1 MINIRKYE
9 PKDKQNLIKI
19 LYETSSLPLE
29 TEKQRKFLELMFNDY
44 YTEIEPD
51 CCFVA
56 VNEDDEAVGYI
67 LCARDFDTYEKNFKN
82 FYMPEIKSLGLN
94 FYTMAAGEM
103 FVHKL
108 LRKKYP
114 AHLHIDILD
123 VCQGQGVG
131 TRLVNAL
138 SEYLGTTGT
147 HGLMLSCGMGNKAA
161 IRFYEKN
168 KFNKIINFMGNCLMA
183 KEV

>member
-9 PKDKQNLIKI
+9 PKDKKNAIRI
-19 LYETSSLPLE
+19 LFKTSSLPIE

-44 YTEIEPD
+44 YTETEPD

-56 VNEDDEAVGYI
+56 VNEQDEAVGYI
-67 LCARDFDTYEKNFKN
+67 LCARDFDTYEKNFNN
-82 FYMPEIKSLGLN
+82 FYLPEIKELGLN
-94 FYTMAAGEM
+94 FYIMAKSEM
-103 FVHKL
+103 LVHKIL
-108 LRKKYP
+108 KKKYP

-138 SEYLGTTGT
+138 SEHLSATGT
-147 HGLMLSCGMGNKAA
+147 HGLMLSCGMNNKGA
-161 IRFYEKN
+161 IKFYEKN
-168 KFNKIINFMGNCLMA
+168 SFKKIMNFMGNFLMA
-183 KEV
+183 KEI

>member
-9 PKDKQNLIKI
+9 PKDKQNLIKV

-29 TEKQRKFLELMFNDY
+29 TQKQRKFLELMFNDY
-44 YTEIEPD
+44 YTETEPEN
-51 CCFVA
+51 CFVA
-56 VNEDDEAVGYI
+56 VNEEDEAVGYI
-67 LCARDFDTYEKNFKN
+67 LCAKDYDTYEKNFMN
-82 FYMPEIKSLGLN
+82 FYMPEIKELGFN
-94 FYTMAAGEM
+94 FYAMAMGEL

-108 LRKKYP
+108 LKNKYP

-131 TRLVNAL
+131 TRLVNTLGEHL
-138 SEYLGTTGT
+138 SENGV
-147 HGLMLSCGMGNKAA
+147 HGLMLSCGMGNTGA
-161 IRFYEKN
+161 IKFYQKN
-168 KFNKIINFMGNCLMA
+168 NFKKIVNFFGDFLMA

>member
-9 PKDKQNLIKI
+9 PKDKQNLIKV

-44 YTEIEPD
+44 YTEAEPD

-67 LCARDFDTYEKNFKN
+67 LCAKDYDTYEKNFKN
-82 FYMPEIKSLGLN
+82 FYLPEIKELGFN
-94 FYTMAAGEM
+94 FYTMAMGEL

-108 LRKKYP
+108 LKNKYP

-138 SEYLGTTGT
+138 SEHLSQNGV
-147 HGLMLSCGMGNKAA
+147 HGLMLSCGMGNTGA
-161 IRFYEKN
+161 IKFYQKN
-168 KFNKIINFMGNCLMA
+168 KFNKIMNFFGNYLMA

>member
-9 PKDKQNLIKI
+9 PKDKENVVKV
-19 LYETSSLPLE
+19 LYETSALPIK
-29 TEKQRKFLELMFNDY
+29 TEAQRKYLELMYNDY
-44 YTEIEPD
+44 YTEVEPD

-56 VNEDDEAVGYI
+56 VNEADEAVGYI
-67 LCARDFDTYEKNFKN
+67 LCARDFDSYSKTFKA
-82 FYMPEIKSLGLN
+82 FYLPEIKELGLSYY
-94 FYTMAAGEM
+94 FMAINEM
-103 FVHKL
+103 FVHRIY
-108 LRKKYP
+108 RKQYP

-138 SEYLGTTGT
+138 SEHLGATGT
-147 HGLMLSCGMGNKAA
+147 HGLMLSCGMNNKGA

-168 KFNKIINFMGNCLMA
+168 NFKKIKNVLGSCLMA
-183 KEV
+183 KNV